1 VVGSGADA
9 IAAFERER
17 FGLVFMD
24 GNLPDMDGVTVA
36 QELRRRE
43 QDGERRT
50 PIIAMTAMAA
60 PGDRE
65 RFLASGMDDY
75 LPKPIDLDSL
85 ARTVERWARPEG
97 EEAVSS
103 AEESPAAVTSTTI
116 LPFIPPAATS
126 DAADADD
133 AAAADE
139 TENAGEPGNAVIVPL
154 PTPEGPVLDRGQFEE
169 SCMGDADLR
178 RVLAQTFISDTR
190 NRLAKLAGKAE
201 AGDARAVE
209 FEAHG
214 LKGMCATIGAV
225 RCAHIFRDL
234 EMRGR
239 EGNLEDLA
247 PLLIAAEQEIGRV
260 EGVLTPILD
269 AA

>member
-1 VVGSGADA
+1 M
-9 IAAFERER
+9 E
-17 FGLVFMD
+17 
-24 GNLPDMDGVTVA
+24 T
-36 QELRRRE
+36 
-43 QDGERRT
+43 
-50 PIIAMTAMAA
+50 
-60 PGDRE
+60 
-65 RFLASGMDDY
+65 
-75 LPKPIDLDSL
+75 
-85 ARTVERWARPEG
+85 
-97 EEAVSS
+97 S
-103 AEESPAAVTSTTI
+103 ATI

-126 DAADADD
+126 DATETDD
-133 AAAADE
+133 AALDE
-139 TENAGEPGNAVIVPL
+139 TGNAGEPASAVIVPL

-190 NRLAKLAGKAE
+190 NRLAKLAAKAE

-225 RCAHIFRDL
+225 RCAHIFKEL

-239 EGNLEDLA
+239 QGNLDDLA
-247 PLLIAAEQEIGRV
+247 PLVIAAEHEIGRV